1 MASTKILVLGSG
13 MVARP
18 CVEYLTRNGK
28 NEITVAC
35 RALETAQKLTHG
47 LNHTKAA
54 SLDVQSDD
62 ALDKAIA
69 ASDLVISLIPYV
81 YHPKVILSACKSKK
95 NVVTTSYVSP
105 AIKALE
111 GAIKDAGIV
120 VLNEVGVDPG
130 VDHVYAVKTISEVH
144 AQGGKIN
151 EFYSYCGGVPEPAI
165 ADNPLRMKFSWSP
178 RGVFMSQCNSASFFQ
193 DDKQVDIPA
202 EDLMAVAKPYHVVD
216 GYDFLAYPNRDTK
229 PFREL
234 YKIPEAKTVIRGSL
248 RYDGNPQLTRALLK
262 TGFLDAQPK
271 SWLEDGI
278 TWAELTAKTINARDS
293 SEAALI
299 ARIKEIISY
308 ADEKEQDYV
317 ISGFRWIDLLS
328 ATKPAVK
335 GSLLDTIADHLQ
347 NKISFKPGER
357 DLVMLQHKFVIEWP
371 NGGKETRTSTLE
383 LFGDPKGYSGMS
395 LSVGVTCGVATQLLL
410 DGHPA
415 FNTPGILAPYSPE
428 ICEPIRE
435 KIEQEGIKMI
445 EKTL

>member
-1 MASTKILVLGSG
+1 MALKQILVLGSG

-18 CVEYLTRNGK
+18 CVEYLSRNGK

-35 RALETAQKLTHG
+35 RTLQTAEKLTQG
-47 LNHTKAA
+47 LKHTKPAR
-54 SLDVQSDD
+54 LDVESDEE
-62 ALDKAIA
+62 LDKAIA
-69 ASDLVISLIPYV
+69 TSDLVISLIPYV
-81 YHPKVILSACKSKK
+81 YHPKVIKSAVRSKK

-105 AIKALE
+105 AIRALE
-111 GAIKDAGIV
+111 DSIKEAGIV

-144 AQGGKIN
+144 AQNGKIK

-178 RGVFMSQCNSASFFQ
+178 RGVFMSQCNSASFYK
-193 DDKQVDIPA
+193 DGKQVDIPA
-202 EDLMAVAKPYHVVD
+202 EDLMAVAAPYHVVD

-234 YKIPEAKTVIRGSL
+234 YNIPEAHTVIRGSL

-262 TGFLDAQPK
+262 LGWLDTQPK
-271 SWLEDGI
+271 SWLTAGI
-278 TWAELTAKTINARDS
+278 SWADATAKAVNAADS
-293 SEAALI
+293 SEASLI
-299 ARIKEIISY
+299 ARIKQILSY

-317 ISGFRWIDLLS
+317 IAGLRWMDLFS
-328 ATKPAVK
+328 DTKPSVK
-335 GSLLDTIADHLQ
+335 GSLLDTLAEHLQ
-347 NKISFKPGER
+347 NRMSFKPGER
-357 DLVMLQHKFVIEWP
+357 DLVMLQHKFVIEWSD
-371 NGGKETRTSTLE
+371 GSMETRTSTLE

-395 LSVGVTCGVATQLLL
+395 LSVGVTCGIATQLLL

-415 FNTPGILAPYSPE
+415 FNTPGILAPYSDE

-435 KIEQEGIKMI
+435 RIEQEGIKMI